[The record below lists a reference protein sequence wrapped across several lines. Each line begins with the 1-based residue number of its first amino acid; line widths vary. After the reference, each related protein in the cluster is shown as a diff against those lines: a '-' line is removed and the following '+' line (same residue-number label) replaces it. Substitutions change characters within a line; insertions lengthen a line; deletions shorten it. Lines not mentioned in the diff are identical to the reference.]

1 MTWNLLEVFLHDLT
15 ELSHKAEGKQVS
27 GMNGFVSFLKIIIL
41 GDSQALKGQEH
52 VIGGLSRTKRLFL
65 WSKLDE
71 GRRMGH

>member
-27 GMNGFVSFLKIIIL
+27 GMNGFVSFFKIIIL

-65 WSKLDE
+65 WSKLDD